1 MPKKKTNDQ
10 DLIFNNKKETE
21 MKSKKPINKID
32 PYDREMNFMIDQEF
46 HKLINDL
53 LSKNC
58 HPATVVY
65 RGTHKLTEFS
75 YLATKGDTPSA
86 ILNQINAICNHL
98 EKRVPK
104 EYQLEDLDCI
114 NKDKII

>member
-53 LSKNC
+53 LSKKQHSSNS
-58 HPATVVY
+58 
-65 RGTHKLTEFS
+65 KLTFAS
-75 YLATKGDTPSA
+75 FTLFWALFTYMRASVALCRPTSGTFT
-86 ILNQINAICNHL
+86 IQIHARCRIRNF
-98 EKRVPK
+98 
-104 EYQLEDLDCI
+104 
-114 NKDKII
+114 